1 MKQALIAQALI
12 VLVIV
17 ALSLTSHA
25 RSPRQQD
32 DAGRGKRQGVIG
44 CTMLGCAPVPPGCG
58 KTMGTTWSGL
68 PTGFEVVVCPPGVQ
82 PFR

>member
-1 MKQALIAQALI
+1 MTRALIIIA
-12 VLVIV
+12 VVILPL
-17 ALSLTSHA
+17 AADA
-25 RSPRQQD
+25 RPARQQN
-32 DAGRGKRQGVIG
+32 DAGRGKRQGVIA

>member
-1 MKQALIAQALI
+1 MVRALI
-12 VLVIV
+12 VFAVVILPL
-17 ALSLTSHA
+17 AADA
-25 RSPRQQD
+25 RSPRRQD
-32 DAGRGKRQGVIG
+32 DPDRGRRQGVIA

>member
-1 MKQALIAQALI
+1 
-12 VLVIV
+12 
-17 ALSLTSHA
+17 
-25 RSPRQQD
+25 
-32 DAGRGKRQGVIG
+32 
-44 CTMLGCAPVPPGCG
+44 MLGCAPVPRGCG